1 MRSEGDRRLN
11 DKTPFCFLFF
21 SLYYGVMKKQCM
33 KVGIAGVG
41 RFGSRHL
48 EKWLHFND
56 VEIAGFYDI
65 DPEVGRKVRDEKQI
79 PWKELDELLENID
92 VLDIVT
98 PGSQHYKI
106 AKKALQAGKHIFVE
120 KPFTEFEDQAAEL
133 SALAAKKGLLVGVG
147 HIEHFNPVF
156 RALKR
161 HLPGIP
167 EEIRAYRQGPFL
179 PGVGVDVSIVLE
191 LMIHD
196 IELLTQLIP
205 YPLKSVSAEG
215 HIVHSDKIDRATA
228 TLTFEN
234 GSVAELFASRAEST
248 RRRELICHSESGLFK
263 ANFMERLLE
272 VPGHKQPRH
281 FEANDAMA
289 EELRSFLDAVK
300 SGEKPV
306 ISEEQGLR
314 SVSIANAIEKTIL
327 KKL

>member
-1 MRSEGDRRLN
+1 
-11 DKTPFCFLFF
+11 
-21 SLYYGVMKKQCM
+21 MKNQRM

-65 DPEVGRKVRDEKQI
+65 DPEVSRKVRDEKQI

-106 AKKALQAGKHIFVE
+106 AKMALQAGKHIFVE

-133 SALAAKKGLLVGVG
+133 SALAAEKGLLVGVG

-196 IELLTQLIP
+196 IELVTQLIP
-205 YPLKSVSAEG
+205 YPLKSIDANGE
-215 HIVHSDKIDRATA
+215 IIHSDKIDRATA
-228 TLTFEN
+228 RLEFEN
-234 GSVAELFASRAEST
+234 GTETTLFASRAEEM
-248 RRRELICHSESGLFK
+248 RRREMICYGNAGICT
-263 ANFMERLLE
+263 ANFMERRLE
-272 VPGHKQPRH
+272 ISNGTGPLN
-281 FEANDAMA
+281 FEPNDAMA
-289 EELRSFLDAVK
+289 DELRSFLNAVK
-300 SGEKPV
+300 QGEKPEMN
-306 ISEEQGLR
+306 EENGLR